1 MDASNKQE
9 TVAEKFARVWEKKNS
24 KAARAGGVSLMA
36 LSLAAC
42 GSSSD
47 TTTTTTGSESS
58 GSTDS
63 TDSTTTPTGQT
74 YNLTDEVNDIAGG
87 AGNDTIQGGVNSMGG
102 SDYIVGGAGTD
113 TLTVRMDANDAFGV
127 IDGVENIVIYARG
140 DNNAAP
146 VSMVDVSGA
155 TTVTLMNGNSDFYI
169 NDFDN
174 AVGLK
179 LENSNDMYTI
189 SYADLSGDAD
199 GQAIEVDGYE
209 GNLDIGTTGLESVT
223 ITASGE
229 DSTVDFEDHAT
240 ATITTATIKGAGVV
254 DFDVNAESD
263 ALATITATD
272 STGANTYTVDNV
284 TIDLTITGG
293 SGGETAA
300 FGTTLN
306 SSDNIDL
313 NGGEDTVS
321 ATVGAAT
328 TIRPTMSD
336 VEVLDLGFTQAGTF
350 DARNVTGATSLEL
363 SDIQAAVT
371 VSRLDASV
379 AALSVTEAT
388 ATADAI
394 GVTYATG
401 ADAAHSLTIGASNDD
416 GDAVAS
422 LGAITISGNAGAL
435 TVTSAGDAANDI
447 DGLTA
452 DDATS
457 LALTATKGL
466 AMGAGDISVDAA
478 TSVSITSAADTS
490 FDDIS
495 AAAATSVTLTSAGGS
510 LTMDDS
516 TDLGEVLT
524 YTISAAD
531 DDVTVDDQTLASAT
545 AINIGATGGA
555 ADAGVLVSDADVAV
569 TLTASGADAND
580 VTVAQI
586 DVDHLTTL
594 TATATTGADITVT
607 DLVILGYDSSTDKND
622 VDVNVTL
629 DATGVDADDNG
640 SAASLTIADLDGNA
654 DGENVALDLVTL
666 ISDAD
671 GAVTFEVTTTT
682 DTDAAVTEVDA
693 TGSAGTT
700 TIDFNN
706 TTMAAT
712 EVSTGAGGS
721 TTTLTA
727 SVDTFMG
734 GDGDDTIT
742 GGGGADD
749 ITTGG
754 GNDIIVLTTTDTDVV
769 QDFTAVD
776 SDGDAVDIIHIS
788 VGAID
793 VEDGDG
799 TALGVGAVTVQS
811 QATTAVTAIA
821 AATDLFIFTD
831 AVANAAAMVTAL
843 EALTIADGSSI
854 ADNDDL
860 LIGWTDGSD
869 TYLSS
874 VNIAITDPGGADI
887 NIDDA
892 GSTNTTLVQLIGV
905 DIADVVAGNVAIIA

>member
-1 MDASNKQE
+1 
-9 TVAEKFARVWEKKNS
+9 
-24 KAARAGGVSLMA
+24 
-36 LSLAAC
+36 
-42 GSSSD
+42 
-47 TTTTTTGSESS
+47 
-58 GSTDS
+58 
-63 TDSTTTPTGQT
+63 
-74 YNLTDEVNDIAGG
+74 
-87 AGNDTIQGGVNSMGG
+87 
-102 SDYIVGGAGTD
+102 VGGAGTD
-113 TLTVRMDANDAFGV
+113 TLTVRMDANDALGV
-127 IDGVENIVIYARG
+127 VDGVENIVIYARG

-179 LENSNDMYTI
+179 LVNANDMYTI

-209 GNLDIGTTGLESVT
+209 GNLDIGTTGMESVT
-223 ITASGE
+223 ITASGA

-240 ATITTATIKGAGVV
+240 ATITTATIKGSGVI
-254 DFDVNAESD
+254 DFDVNVESD

-272 STGANTYTVDNV
+272 ATGANTYTVDNV
-284 TIDLTITGG
+284 TIDLTVTGG
-293 SGGETAA
+293 SGGETVA

-306 SSDNIDL
+306 TNDTIDL
-313 NGGEDTVS
+313 NGGADTLT

-328 TIRPTMSD
+328 TIRPTISD
-336 VEVLDLGFTQAGTF
+336 VEALDLGFTQAGTF

-363 SDIQAAVT
+363 SDVQAAVSVT
-371 VSRLDASV
+371 RLDASV

-401 ADAAHSLTIGASNDD
+401 AAAAHSLTIGASNTA

-457 LALTATKGL
+457 LTLTATKGL
-466 AMGAGDISVDAA
+466 AMGTGDISADAA
-478 TSVSITSAADTS
+478 TSVSITSAGDTS

-524 YTISAAD
+524 YTIDAAD

-545 AINIGATGGA
+545 AITIGATGGA

-569 TLTASGADAND
+569 TLTASGANAND

-629 DATGVDADDNG
+629 DATGVDSDDNG
-640 SAASLTIADLDGNA
+640 SVVSLTIADLDGSA
-654 DGENVALDLVTL
+654 DAENVALDLVTL
-666 ISDAD
+666 NSDAD

-727 SVDTFMG
+727 SADTFIG
-734 GDGDDTIT
+734 GAGVDAVGASD
-742 GGGGADD
+742 GADD
-749 ITTGG
+749 ITLGGGADTVTIGYDGNVTIQDFNTSEDKLIIDNSITLADAGDGDQGVDLGGGAIGVEDGSVHMISDGADIQALTANVLVIDDTNYASNALFQAGIETGG
-754 GNDIIVLTTTDTDVV
+754 GSALTTDV
-769 QDFTAVD
+769 A
-776 SDGDAVDIIHIS
+776 DGDMFIAVY
-788 VGAID
+788 
-793 VEDGDG
+793 
-799 TALGVGAVTVQS
+799 
-811 QATTAVTAIA
+811 
-821 AATDLFIFTD
+821 
-831 AVANAAAMVTAL
+831 
-843 EALTIADGSSI
+843 
-854 ADNDDL
+854 
-860 LIGWTDGSD
+860 TDGSD
-869 TYLSS
+869 AFVVTVSHDES
-874 VNIAITDPGGADI
+874 VDDTTL
-887 NIDDA
+887 DA
-892 GSTNTTLVQLIGV
+892 GEPTIETIATLIGV
-905 DIADVVAGNVAIIA
+905 NDLTVLTDANFSFVA

>member
-47 TTTTTTGSESS
+47 DTTTTTTTGS

-63 TDSTTTPTGQT
+63 TDNTTTVTGQT
-74 YNLTDEVNDIAGG
+74 MSLTEEVDDIQGG
-87 AGNDTIQGGVNSMGG
+87 AGDDTIQGGVNSMGG

-113 TLTVRMDANDAFGV
+113 TLTVRMDANDALGV
-127 IDGVENIVIYARG
+127 VDGVENIVIYARG

-179 LENSNDMYTI
+179 LVNSNDMYTI

-229 DSTVDFEDHAT
+229 DSTVDFEDETT
-240 ATITTATIKGAGVV
+240 ATITTATIKGSGVI
-254 DFDVNAESD
+254 DFDVNVETD
-263 ALATITATD
+263 ALATITATEA
-272 STGANTYTVDNV
+272 TGANTYTVDNV
-284 TIDLTITGG
+284 TIDLTVTGG
-293 SGGETAA
+293 SGGETVA

-306 SSDNIDL
+306 TNDTIDL
-313 NGGEDTVS
+313 NGGEDTLT
-321 ATVGAAT
+321 ATINAAT
-328 TIRPTMSD
+328 TIRPTISD
-336 VEVLDLGFTQAGTF
+336 VEALDLGFTDTGTF

-363 SDIQAAVT
+363 SDITAAVT
-371 VSRLDASV
+371 VTRLDASV
-379 AALSVTEAT
+379 ATLSVTEAT

-394 GVTYATG
+394 GISYATG

-457 LALTATKGL
+457 FALTATKGL
-466 AMGAGDISVDAA
+466 DMGSNNISVDAA

-490 FDDIS
+490 FDDMS

-516 TDLGEVLT
+516 TLAEVLT

-531 DDVTVDDQTLASAT
+531 DDVTVDDQTLAAAT

-555 ADAGVLVSDADVAV
+555 ADAGILVSDADVAV